1 MEDQNPEVK
10 DSNTEAKNPNPGVEN
25 PCGMSGHGIKR
36 LPKTTPGSGPSW
48 IFPAHFPTLSTGREP
63 DPTLGRAWDLGS
75 RFPSPSSLGCPK
87 IPPFPRKPFPQ
98 DHFPRVYL
106 SRRPGPA
113 QQSCLQSLIKFWEA
127 PAAVSVFHQAPAG
140 PNGPLPVIPCP
151 WISWK
156 TIKGCP
162 CLRLLPIPGMRSCS
176 RRRMGRAGTESLG
189 IMEFFGWESWNF
201 LGGKG
206 PQIPS
211 TPPLSMGR
219 DTSQYPRFSQISSR
233 ASSPC

>member
-1 MEDQNPEVK
+1 MGPWVSFSLPQLPGLSQNSPFSQE
-10 DSNTEAKNPNPGVEN
+10 TLPPG
-25 PCGMSGHGIKR
+25 
-36 LPKTTPGSGPSW
+36 
-48 IFPAHFPTLSTGREP
+48 
-63 DPTLGRAWDLGS
+63 
-75 RFPSPSSLGCPK
+75 
-87 IPPFPRKPFPQ
+87 PFSKGLFI
-98 DHFPRVYL
+98 
-106 SRRPGPA
+106 PGPA

-162 CLRLLPIPGMRSCS
+162 CLRLLPVPGMRSCS
-176 RRRMGRAGTESLG
+176 WRRMGRAGTESLG

-219 DTSQYPRFSQISSR
+219 DTSQYPRFSQISSC